1 MSDRESLF
9 ASDLDVLYAAC
20 PDKDEDGHC
29 EFCSALDRLVAE
41 ARPRWCGRQKTW
53 REHFENVNRQL
64 NRKQVECDDLT
75 ERTLDAEADAKRLRY
90 ALDLA
95 FATAGFS
102 EARKAHIL
110 ETGLPTVGYLMP
122 QPLTVAEEMTREMQ
136 AEWFIR
142 EVKRCQAIGMPVG
155 CCDEWPECSH
165 VLAWVESRNE
175 KEPS

>member
-110 ETGLPTVGYLMP
+110 ETARHSDPHREQHYLQGDFVRRGGTHSDRYGP
-122 QPLTVAEEMTREMQ
+122 LAGEQP
-136 AEWFIR
+136 
-142 EVKRCQAIGMPVG
+142 
-155 CCDEWPECSH
+155 
-165 VLAWVESRNE
+165 
-175 KEPS
+175 